1 MKKII
6 DTLDNDTNA
15 GLVIVDR
22 GMVIRYMNARMA
34 QWTGVTAGQALG
46 ASLALAFPA
55 CAAALQA
62 CLLDALPSGPH
73 GRGAVDNG
81 LPAKGLIQIPT
92 PSGAIECM
100 VCFPFTD
107 IDDELSYAALFYD
120 ARDAEAFHRSFGS
133 AINRLLRLQV
143 EQQLLLLKLEHK
155 DDHLL
160 EVEKLAGIGQLA
172 AGIAHEI
179 NNPIGYIFS
188 NLRTLASYVRE
199 MLNLI
204 DAVDTVKSLDE
215 FRQLRN
221 CPEYEYIRSDVESLI
236 RESEEGIDR
245 VKKIIGALKDFS
257 HPEEP
262 GYRPVDLHRCIE
274 TTLKVIA
281 NEVKYKAEV
290 VKVYGDIPDVECNAS
305 QISQV
310 LMNLLVNAAQA
321 IDNFGVIT
329 IRTGHEAPWVWLEV
343 DDTGQGMERSVA
355 SRIFEPFFTTK
366 AVGQGTGLG
375 LSVSLSI
382 LEHHGGSAEVD
393 SEPGRGT
400 RIRLWLPQT
409 QSATAVPLETA
420 G

>member
-1 MKKII
+1 
-6 DTLDNDTNA
+6 
-15 GLVIVDR
+15 
-22 GMVIRYMNARMA
+22 MVIRHVNARMA
-34 QWTGVTAGQALG
+34 QWTGVPAEQALG
-46 ASLALAFPA
+46 ASFALTFPA
-55 CAAALQA
+55 CAAALEA
-62 CLLDALPSGPH
+62 CLLDVQSCCPH

-100 VCFPFTD
+100 VCFPLTD

-188 NLRTLASYVRE
+188 NLRTLASYVRD

-236 RESEEGIDR
+236 SESEEGIDR

-290 VKVYGDIPDVECNAS
+290 VKVYGFFRHADQGFDVA
-305 QISQV
+305 
-310 LMNLLVNAAQA
+310 
-321 IDNFGVIT
+321 
-329 IRTGHEAPWVWLEV
+329 
-343 DDTGQGMERSVA
+343 
-355 SRIFEPFFTTK
+355 
-366 AVGQGTGLG
+366 
-375 LSVSLSI
+375 
-382 LEHHGGSAEVD
+382 
-393 SEPGRGT
+393 
-400 RIRLWLPQT
+400 
-409 QSATAVPLETA
+409 
-420 G
+420 